1 MLSFFPLPYPDEL
14 FYSLLAR
21 YQIRSGD
28 TSPKRIQQELFSSST
43 VIAVADLPSHLNALV
58 TNVPPNFGWTA
69 EHFIH
74 NHTLFPYYQPFL
86 SRDRAHRIQV
96 SMKGNN
102 GGNIH
107 TRAGIMASSVKMPQ
121 FFRFCPDCIQ
131 DDLSQYGE
139 SYWHRLHQIPGVL
152 FCPTHTQPLQDSLI
166 RVNGMNRH
174 EYFPANSE
182 NCPIS
187 PVSASYSATTVEKL
201 VGIAQKAAWLL
212 EQNLSSRDLQW
223 FCQKYLTLLIEKE
236 LATASGRAY
245 QKKLHDAFLLHYGQ
259 KVLEVL
265 DSSIDYPKGSSWLSA
280 MARAPRKAFHPVR
293 HLLMIGFLTESI
305 EEFFHTEQRYA
316 PFGEAPWLCLNAA
329 AQHYQQPVITDLSI
343 SYSNDLKKP
352 VGTFRCSCGMVY
364 SRSGPD
370 ESESDRDRIG
380 KMIAYGDVWEQKL
393 RELVEVKRMGL
404 RPIARALN
412 VDPNTVKRY
421 ASQLNLETSWQPYRK
436 KPPNKAVDIETL
448 QPEQQRQIWLD
459 LQQQYPDASK
469 STLRGMAPAT
479 YAWLY
484 RNDRDWLNEN
494 SPALRQPISN
504 ANRVDWSQR
513 DREML
518 EQVKEATDTLLNAE
532 EPTRITISGIGRTI
546 GKLALLEQHLDQMP
560 LTQTYLASVVETV
573 EAFQMRRVRSAIAQ
587 LVMQNEEV
595 KEWRVLRLAGLGD
608 KVSSQVRA
616 RIQQE
621 VSRQL

>member
-14 FYSLLAR
+14 LYSLLAR

-58 TNVPPNFGWTA
+58 AKLPSDFGWSA
-69 EHFIH
+69 EHFIQ

-86 SRDRAHRIQV
+86 SRDRAHRIQA
-96 SMKGNN
+96 SMKADN

-107 TRAGIMASSVKMPQ
+107 TRAGIMASSVKTPQ
-121 FFRFCPDCIQ
+121 FLRFCPDCLQ

-152 FCPTHTQPLQDSLI
+152 LCPAHGQPLQDSLI
-166 RVNGMNRH
+166 PVNGMNRH

-187 PVSASYSATTVEKL
+187 PVNTSYSATTVEKL
-201 VGIAQKAAWLL
+201 VGIAQNAAWLL
-212 EQNLSSRDLQW
+212 EHDLGGRDLSW
-223 FCQKYLTLLIEKE
+223 FREKYQTLLIERG
-236 LATASGRAY
+236 LATASGRVH
-245 QKKLHDAFLLHYGQ
+245 QNQLHDAFLFYYGRE
-259 KVLEVL
+259 VLAVL
-265 DSSIDYPKGSSWLSA
+265 DSSIDHQNGDSWLSA
-280 MARAPRKAFHPVR
+280 MARAPRKVFHPLR
-293 HLLMIGFLTESI
+293 HLLMIDFLTDSI
-305 EEFFHTEQRYA
+305 EEFFHAEQRYA

-364 SRSGPD
+364 SRSGPE
-370 ESESDRDRIG
+370 ESEADRYRIG
-380 KMIAYGDVWEQKL
+380 KIIAYGDVWEQKL

-404 RPIARALN
+404 RPTARALN

-436 KPPNKAVDIETL
+436 KPSKKVDIETPQL
-448 QPEQQRQIWLD
+448 EQQRQIWLD
-459 LQQQYPDASK
+459 LQQQYPDTSK
-469 STLRGMAPAT
+469 TTLRGMAPAT

-484 RNDRDWLNEN
+484 RNDREWLNEH

-504 ANRVDWSQR
+504 ANRVDWHQR
-513 DREML
+513 DLQLL
-518 EQVKEATDTLLNAE
+518 EQVKEARETLFNAA
-532 EPTRITISGIGRTI
+532 EPVRITVSRIGRTI

-560 LTQTYLASVVETV
+560 LTQAYLASVVETV
-573 EAFQMRRVRSAIAQ
+573 EAFQIRRVRSAIAQ
-587 LVMQNEEV
+587 LAMENEEV
-595 KEWRVLRLAGLGD
+595 QEWRVLRLAGLGD
-608 KVSSQVRA
+608 HVSSGVRK
-616 RIQQE
+616 IIEQE
-621 VSRQL
+621 SNIDH